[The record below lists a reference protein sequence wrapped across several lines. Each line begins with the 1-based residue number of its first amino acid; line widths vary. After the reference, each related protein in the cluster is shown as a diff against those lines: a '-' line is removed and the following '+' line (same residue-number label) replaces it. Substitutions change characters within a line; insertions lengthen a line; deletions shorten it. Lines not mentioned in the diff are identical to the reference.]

1 MRVIERNSLG
11 SFPIPWTP
19 ILGQGEVPQDQGSR
33 QRPYLPADA
42 GFLQE
47 KLLDARPLDHPLDC
61 EQPVLALSRS
71 DLPGPGAAVCAALV
85 QPRSGQEVT
94 NSQSLPKLISHCC
107 CCC

>member
-19 ILGQGEVPQDQGSR
+19 ILGQGEIPQDQGSR

-47 KLLDARPLDHPLDC
+47 KLLDARPLDHPTGVEVDVN
-61 EQPVLALSRS
+61 VL
-71 DLPGPGAAVCAALV
+71 PEAA
-85 QPRSGQEVT
+85 
-94 NSQSLPKLISHCC
+94 
-107 CCC
+107 